1 MNLLPYFG
9 IKFLILLTNLACF
22 YNASSN
28 AKRSQPFIEL
38 ANTYFHTHL
47 KEPSLNHGLKI
58 SVASR
63 VPLISE
69 KPYAYF
75 PLLKPIDICFDIFSP
90 RADYL
95 L

>member
-38 ANTYFHTHL
+38 ANTGFHTHL

-63 VPLISE
+63 APLILE
-69 KPYAYF
+69 KPYAYS

-90 RADYL
+90 QADYL